1 MPFEFAPAAP
11 VKIAVIGA
19 GVSGMGAAHLLSK
32 SHNVT
37 LLETE
42 TRLGGH
48 ARTVTAGRNGD
59 QPVDTGFI
67 VFNYANYPRLTGLF
81 DALDVPVI
89 KSDMSFGV
97 SADDGRIEYA
107 LNDLAALF
115 AQKRNIVNPLFL
127 GMLVDILRF
136 NAKAVDMA
144 ADPDLTLGELMR
156 RLRMGEWFQKY
167 YLLPFSGAI
176 WSTPLEQM
184 LSFPA
189 QALTRFFQNH
199 NLLNIYGQH
208 QWYTVQGGSVEYVR
222 RLELAMRRQGCEIRT
237 GAKVVA
243 VRRNS
248 DGVEIRL
255 EGGTW
260 EKFDRVVFACHS
272 DQALAMLSD
281 PTPEENATLGAIGY
295 QLNRAV
301 LHADP
306 SIMPKRK
313 SCWASWTYTTA
324 QQNTSDPVGITYW
337 MNALQSIPHDDL
349 LLSSLNPTSTIREEL
364 IYEETSFMH
373 PVFDRAALNA
383 QGRIKSLQGL
393 NNTWFCG
400 AYLRNGFHEDG
411 YSSAV
416 DVADHMK
423 LIPQWA

>member
-1 MPFEFAPAAP
+1 MPFEFAPVAP

-32 SHNVT
+32 THNVT

-48 ARTVTAGRNGD
+48 ARTVTAGKNGD

-81 DALDVPVI
+81 NELDVPVI

-97 SADDGRIEYA
+97 SADNGRIEYA

-127 GMLVDILRF
+127 GMLVDIMRF
-136 NAKAVDMA
+136 NSKAVDMA
-144 ADPDLTLGELMR
+144 ADPDLTLGELMA
-156 RLRMGEWFQKY
+156 RLRLGEWFQKY

-189 QALTRFFQNH
+189 QALTRFFKNH

-208 QWYTVQGGSVEYVR
+208 QWYTVKGGSVEYVR
-222 RLELAMRRQGCEIRT
+222 RLELAMRQQGCEIRT
-237 GAKVVA
+237 GANVKA
-243 VRRNS
+243 VRRNAS
-248 DGVEIRL
+248 GVEVRL

-260 EKFDRVVFACHS
+260 EQFDRVVFACHS
-272 DQALAMLSD
+272 DQALAMLTD
-281 PTPEENATLGAIGY
+281 PTSEESATLGAIGY

-313 SCWASWTYTTA
+313 TCWASWTYTTG
-324 QQNTSDPVGITYW
+324 QQKESDPVGITYW
-337 MNALQSIPHDDL
+337 MNTLQSIPHDDL
-349 LLSSLNPTSTIREEL
+349 LLSSLNPTSAIREEL

-373 PVFDRAALNA
+373 PVFDRGALEA
-383 QGRIKSLQGL
+383 QSRIKSLQGL

-416 DVADHMK
+416 DVANHMK

>member
-11 VKIAVIGA
+11 VNIAVIGA

-48 ARTVTAGRNGD
+48 ARTVTAGKNGD

-208 QWYTVQGGSVEYVR
+208 QWYTVEGGSVEYVR

-237 GAKVVA
+237 GAKVVG
-243 VRRNS
+243 VRRNPT
-248 DGVEIRL
+248 GVEIRL
-255 EGGTW
+255 EGGAW

-281 PTPEENATLGAIGY
+281 PTPEERATLGVIGY

-324 QQNTSDPVGITYW
+324 QQNASDPVGITYW
-337 MNALQSIPHDDL
+337 MNRLQSIPQDDL
-349 LLSSLNPTSTIREEL
+349 LLSSLNPTSTIRDEL

-383 QGRIKSLQGL
+383 QNRIKSLQGL